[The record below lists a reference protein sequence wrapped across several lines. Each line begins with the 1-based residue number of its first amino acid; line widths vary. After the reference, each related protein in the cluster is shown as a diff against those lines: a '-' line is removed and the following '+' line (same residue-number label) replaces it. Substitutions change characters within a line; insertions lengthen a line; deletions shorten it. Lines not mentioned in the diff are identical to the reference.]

1 MVCITSP
8 LTCEKLVTRAHDRKG
23 KGGTLH
29 VVHCVHTGSRFMNS
43 NFEPDAMEYLFTAAR
58 LVGGDLTMLRA
69 DHVDDALASF
79 AREHAADVIVMGAPP
94 PGGGESTVSRLQRR
108 LPDVEFDIVH

>member
-1 MVCITSP
+1 MVCITAP
-8 LTCEKLVTRAHDRKG
+8 HTCEKLVTRASDRKG
-23 KGGTLH
+23 SGTLH

-43 NFEPDAMEYLFTAAR
+43 QFEPDAMEYLFTAAR

-69 DHVDDALASF
+69 DHVDDALAAF
-79 AREHAADVIVMGAPP
+79 AREHSVDIIVMGAPP
-94 PGGGESTVSRLQRR
+94 PGGGESIVTRLQRR